1 MIHQRRMLVYKP
13 AFSSLFL
20 KLCSRYNK
28 PIQKL
33 FDVSLAQLFWWQDG
47 LMVII
52 ARLTVLGWLINL
64 QTKKI
69 VYFISIKYYLE
80 ELHRRESCARSNA
93 LLCQSWC
100 CLAEHTFIYRFTW
113 LSGIAVL
120 SNYNQTRLQSP

>member
-1 MIHQRRMLVYKP
+1 MLVYKP

-80 ELHRRESCARSNA
+80 KTTP
-93 LLCQSWC
+93 Q
-100 CLAEHTFIYRFTW
+100 
-113 LSGIAVL
+113 GIL
-120 SNYNQTRLQSP
+120 RTI